1 MNASQSFDQLY
12 QSQLL
17 PALQS
22 LEQSRKNVLNALWV
36 ALVWL
41 LTALPCLFIALQI
54 GHPAAFLLLVP
65 SIIFSILKFIDYG
78 KKRTTYKILFKEKVI
93 AAMVKLID
101 EKLTYSP
108 SSSIS
113 TDEYTASGIFRDRI
127 DRYSGDDLVE
137 GKLGSTAVKFSEV
150 HHQEKQVTVDSKGHR
165 HESWI
170 TIFKGI
176 FFIADFN
183 KNFNGS
189 TFVLPDAGN
198 TFLGIGRLFE
208 KWTMGRG
215 ELVKLENPDFEKLF
229 TVYGTDQVEARYIL
243 SPAMMERLVQFRQK
257 AASRLHL
264 SFIHSNVCIAISL
277 SKALFEPN
285 VFSSGIQRDYLQEYF
300 NYMDL
305 VTGIVDDLNLNT
317 RIWGKQ

>member
-1 MNASQSFDQLY
+1 MSSPASFDQLY

-36 ALVWL
+36 AIAWL
-41 LTALPCLFIALQI
+41 LTALPFLLMAVKI
-54 GHPAAFLLLVP
+54 GHPVALLLLVP
-65 SIIFSILKFIDYG
+65 SIIFSIFKFIDHE
-78 KKRTTYKILFKEKVI
+78 KKKKAYKLLFKEEVI
-93 AAMVKLID
+93 GAMVKLID
-101 EKLTYSP
+101 AKLNYAPASC
-108 SSSIS
+108 IS
-113 TDEYTASGIFRDRI
+113 EQEYVASGIFRDRI

-137 GKLGSTAVKFSEV
+137 GKLGATAVKFSEV

-183 KNFNGS
+183 KNFSGS

-264 SFIHSNVCIAISL
+264 SFIHSTVYMAISL
-277 SKALFEPN
+277 SKSLFEPN
-285 VFSSGIQRDYLQEYF
+285 VFSSGIRQDYLQEYF
-300 NYMDL
+300 NYIDL

-317 RIWGKQ
+317 RIWGRD